1 MPAALIA
8 LAAAPTLM
16 RAIAAY
22 KCYILCYILCV
33 SPRVTP
39 VPTQTTKAKGKKGKD
54 ELSDYEKARAATMA
68 HNADV
73 LEKLDKLVINH
84 VVHVPHSAFPN
95 EPMPE
100 GGFWVGKLC
109 RTAAGGNGDIGIH
122 IKGEEIFTRSRVEV
136 VSWLPEEQPDEAA

>member
-1 MPAALIA
+1 MP
-8 LAAAPTLM
+8 P
-16 RAIAAY
+16 
-22 KCYILCYILCV
+22 
-33 SPRVTP
+33 
-39 VPTQTTKAKGKKGKD
+39 QTTKGKGKGKKGKD